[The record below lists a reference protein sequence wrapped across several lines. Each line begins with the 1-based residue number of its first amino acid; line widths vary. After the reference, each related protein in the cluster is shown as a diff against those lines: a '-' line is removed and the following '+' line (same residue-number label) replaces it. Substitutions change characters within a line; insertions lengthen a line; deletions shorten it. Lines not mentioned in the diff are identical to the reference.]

1 MVFITY
7 FIFEAQ
13 ITYMQIKNSKMNEIL
28 HIMLLIFMLYIIPI
42 FFKIMYIVPW
52 IYPFDKLQ

>member
-13 ITYMQIKNSKMNEIL
+13 ITYMQIKNSKVNEIL
-28 HIMLLIFMLYIIPI
+28 HMMLLIFMLYIIPI
-42 FFKIMYIVPW
+42 FLKIMYIVLW
-52 IYPFDKLQ
+52 IYPSG